1 MTSTSSTTRAIQSA
15 GAPDFNEVSFSAI
28 AEIHKQMAAI
38 EETKNEIGVNRIVPA
53 VRPTPSIITRLL
65 NLLSSVR
72 FGVALLILLAAASM
86 IGMLVMQTNVDGF
99 DKYFAGLTPSQKLL
113 GGVLGFFDI
122 YHAWYFN
129 ALLLVLS
136 LNIVLASIE
145 RFPGAWNYIVRP
157 KLEVVAAWLRRQ
169 PVTNTL
175 EMRAESRTALAARI
189 AEATRKTGFKPIVT
203 EKGARTFILAQ
214 RGAWNRLGAYAVHV
228 ALLTI
233 FFGGFMTAQFGR
245 TGSMWMKPGESAGE
259 MSETVFK
266 IEDMN
271 TFRLDKSTVNLPFE
285 VTCTDIQQKLIRK
298 EGPITADNTIDWLTR
313 IKIKDKTGEHE
324 ALVHM
329 NRPYDYCPADSSK
342 IGCAIFGGY
351 RFFQASF
358 MNVGHARNIILR
370 LTPEAGGEPQEVK
383 VARDGSTQLA
393 DGTKIDY
400 VDFQPDFQ
408 MQGSQVGTQSGEY
421 NNPAAILNV
430 TTPAGERSRAFAF
443 AQELPSGAPI
453 GRAVAGYK
461 FRLADFEKVPG
472 AHMLSVQRD
481 PGTTIFYAGSGMLF
495 VALSAVFFFSHQRV
509 WAIIEP
515 TANDAQAFSVVL
527 GGNTNRNV
535 VALEDRFKKLLQAI
549 TGQRQEVEN
558 S

>member
-1 MTSTSSTTRAIQSA
+1 
-15 GAPDFNEVSFSAI
+15 
-28 AEIHKQMAAI
+28 MAAI

-53 VRPTPSIITRLL
+53 VRPTPSIVTRLL

-72 FGVALLILLAAASM
+72 FGVTLLILLAAASM

-129 ALLLVLS
+129 ALLLILS

-145 RFPGAWNYIVRP
+145 RFPGAWHYLVRP
-157 KLEVVAAWLRRQ
+157 KLDVVAAWLRRQ
-169 PVTNTL
+169 SVTHTL
-175 EMRAESRTALAARI
+175 EMRAFSRATLAEHI
-189 AEATRKTGFKPIVT
+189 AEASRKTGFKPIVT
-203 EKGARTFILAQ
+203 EKGGRTFILAQ
-214 RGAWNRLGAYAVHV
+214 RGTWNRLGAYAVHV

-245 TGSMWMKPGESAGE
+245 TGSMWLKPGAAAVGE
-259 MSETVFK
+259 MSETVFN
-266 IEDMN
+266 IEDLN
-271 TFRLDKSTVNLPFE
+271 TFRLDKSTTTLPFE
-285 VTCTDIQQKLIRK
+285 VICTDIQQKLIRK
-298 EGPITADNTIDWLTR
+298 EGPITADNTIDWMTR

-383 VARDGSTQLA
+383 VARNGSAQLA
-393 DGTKIDY
+393 DGTKINY

-430 TTPAGERSRAFAF
+430 MSPTGERSRAFAF
-443 AQELPSGAPI
+443 AQELPSGAPV

-461 FRLADFEKVPG
+461 FRLADYEKVPE

-515 TANDAQAFSVVL
+515 AAHDAGTFSVVL

-535 VALEDRFKKLLQAI
+535 VALEDKFKKLLQAI
-549 TGQRQEVEN
+549 TGQPQKVEN

>member
-1 MTSTSSTTRAIQSA
+1 MS
-15 GAPDFNEVSFSAI
+15 
-28 AEIHKQMAAI
+28 AI
-38 EETKNEIGVNRIVPA
+38 EESKSEIGVNRVAPA
-53 VRPTPSIITRLL
+53 ARSTPSVVTRLL

-72 FGVALLILLAAASM
+72 FGVTLLILLACASM
-86 IGMLVMQTNVDGF
+86 IGMLIMQTNVDGF

-145 RFPGAWNYIVRP
+145 RFPGAWQYVVRP
-157 KLEVVAAWLRRQ
+157 KLEVVAAWLRKQ
-169 PVTNTL
+169 SVTSTI
-175 EMRAESRTALAARI
+175 EMRADSRAALAARI
-189 AEATRKTGFKPIVT
+189 AEASRKTGFKPIVT
-203 EKGARTFILAQ
+203 EKGTRTFILAQ
-214 RGAWNRLGAYAVHV
+214 RGTWNRLGAYAVHV

-245 TGSMWMKPGESAGE
+245 TGSMWLKPGATAKD

-266 IEDMN
+266 IEDTS
-271 TFRLDKSTVNLPFE
+271 TFRLDKSTAALPFE

-298 EGPITADNTIDWLTR
+298 EGPITADNTIDWMTR
-313 IKIKDKTGEHE
+313 IKIKDETGEHT
-324 ALVHM
+324 ALVQM
-329 NRPYDYCPADSSK
+329 NRPFDYR
-342 IGCAIFGGY
+342 GY

-358 MNVGHARNIILR
+358 MNVGHARNITLR
-370 LTPEAGGEPQEVK
+370 LTPEAGGAPQDVP
-383 VARDGSTQLA
+383 VARDGSTTLP
-393 DGTKIDY
+393 DGTKIEY

-408 MQGSQVGTQSGEY
+408 MQGSQAGTQSGDY

-430 TTPAGERSRAFAF
+430 TTAAGERSRAFAF
-443 AQELPSGAPI
+443 AQELPSGAPV

-461 FRLADFEKVPG
+461 FRLADFEKVPE

-481 PGTTIFYAGSGMLF
+481 PGTTIFYVGSGMLF
-495 VALSAVFFFSHQRV
+495 LALSAVFFFSHQRV
-509 WAIIEP
+509 WAIVEEKDMYAK
-515 TANDAQAFSVVL
+515 TFSVVL

-535 VALEDRFKKLLQAI
+535 VALEDKFNKLLQAI
-549 TGQRQEVEN
+549 TGQPREVKSHE
-558 S
+558 

>member
-1 MTSTSSTTRAIQSA
+1 
-15 GAPDFNEVSFSAI
+15 
-28 AEIHKQMAAI
+28 MAAI
-38 EETKNEIGVNRIVPA
+38 EETKNEIGVNRIAPA

-72 FGVALLILLAAASM
+72 FGVTLLILLAAASM
-86 IGMLVMQTNVDGF
+86 IGMLIMQTNVDGF

-122 YHAWYFN
+122 YHSWYFN
-129 ALLLVLS
+129 ALLLILS

-145 RFPGAWNYIVRP
+145 RFPGAWHYIVRP
-157 KLEVVAAWLRRQ
+157 KLDVVAAWLRKQ
-169 PVTNTL
+169 SVTSTL
-175 EMRAESRTALAARI
+175 EMRADSRAALVERI
-189 AEATRKTGFKPIVT
+189 VEASRKNGFKSIVN

-214 RGAWNRLGAYAVHV
+214 RGTWNRLGAYAVHV

-245 TGSMWMKPGESAGE
+245 TGSMWLKPGAAAGE

-271 TFRLDKSTVNLPFE
+271 TFRLDKSTAALPFE

-298 EGPITADNTIDWLTR
+298 EGAITADNTIDWMTR
-313 IKIKDKTGEHE
+313 IKIKDKTGEHN
-324 ALVHM
+324 ALVQM
-329 NRPYDYCPADSSK
+329 NRPFDYCPADSSK
-342 IGCAIFGGY
+342 FVCAIFGGY

-358 MNVGHARNIILR
+358 MNVGHARNITLR
-370 LTPEAGGEPQEVK
+370 LTPEAGGTPQDVQ
-383 VARDGSTQLA
+383 VARDGSAQLA
-393 DGTKIDY
+393 DGTKIDF

-430 TTPAGERSRAFAF
+430 VSPAGERSRAFAF
-443 AQELPSGAPI
+443 AQELPSGAPV

-461 FRLADFEKVPG
+461 FRLVDFEKVPE

-481 PGTTIFYAGSGMLF
+481 PGTTIFYVGSGMLF
-495 VALSAVFFFSHQRV
+495 IALSAVFFFSHQRV
-509 WAIIEP
+509 WAIIEEAKDDQK
-515 TANDAQAFSVVL
+515 TFQVVL

-535 VALEDRFKKLLQAI
+535 VALEDKFKKLLQAI
-549 TGQRQEVEN
+549 TGQPQEVEN

>member
-1 MTSTSSTTRAIQSA
+1 MS
-15 GAPDFNEVSFSAI
+15 
-28 AEIHKQMAAI
+28 AI
-38 EETKNEIGVNRIVPA
+38 EETKSEIRVNRIAPA
-53 VRPTPSIITRLL
+53 ARSTPSIVTRLL

-72 FGVALLILLAAASM
+72 FGVTLLIMLACASM
-86 IGMLVMQTNVDGF
+86 IGMLIMQTNVEGF
-99 DKYFAGLTPSQKLL
+99 DKYFAALTPSQKLL

-145 RFPGAWNYIVRP
+145 RFPGAWVYVVRP
-157 KLEVVAAWLRRQ
+157 KLDVVAAWLRKQ
-169 PVTNTL
+169 SVTTTL
-175 EMRAESRTALAARI
+175 EMRADTRAALAERL
-189 AEATRKTGFKPIVT
+189 AEASRKTGFKPIVT
-203 EKGARTFILAQ
+203 EKGKRTLILAQ
-214 RGAWNRLGAYAVHV
+214 RGTWNRLGAYAVHV

-245 TGSMWMKPGESAGE
+245 TGSMWLKPGAAAGE

-266 IEDMN
+266 IEDWN
-271 TFRLDKSTVNLPFE
+271 TFRLDKSTAALPFE

-298 EGPITADNTIDWLTR
+298 EGAITADNTIDWMTR
-313 IKIKDKTGEHE
+313 IKIKDETGEHD

-329 NRPYDYCPADSSK
+329 NRPFDYR
-342 IGCAIFGGY
+342 GY

-358 MNVGHARNIILR
+358 MNVGHARNITLR
-370 LTPEAGGEPQEVK
+370 LTPETGGAPQEVAI
-383 VARDGSTQLA
+383 ARDGSAQLA
-393 DGTKIDY
+393 DGTKIDF

-408 MQGSQVGTQSGEY
+408 MQGSQVGTQSGDY

-430 TTPAGERSRAFAF
+430 TSPTGERSRAFAF
-443 AQELPSGAPI
+443 AQELPSGAPV

-461 FRLADFEKVPG
+461 FRLADFEKVPE

-481 PGTTIFYAGSGMLF
+481 PGTTIFYVGSGMLF
-495 VALSAVFFFSHQRV
+495 VALAGVFFFSHQRV
-509 WAIIEP
+509 WAIIEE
-515 TANDAQAFSVVL
+515 TKDDAQAFQVVL

-549 TGQRQEVEN
+549 TGQPREVINHE
-558 S
+558 

>member
-1 MTSTSSTTRAIQSA
+1 MS
-15 GAPDFNEVSFSAI
+15 
-28 AEIHKQMAAI
+28 AI
-38 EETKNEIGVNRIVPA
+38 EETKSEIRVDRIAPA
-53 VRPTPSIITRLL
+53 VRSTPSIITRLL

-72 FGVALLILLAAASM
+72 FGVTLLILLAFASM
-86 IGMLVMQTNVDGF
+86 IGMLIMQTNVDGF

-129 ALLLVLS
+129 ALLLILS

-157 KLEVVAAWLRRQ
+157 KIDVVAAWLRKQ
-169 PVTNTL
+169 SVTTTL
-175 EMRAESRTALAARI
+175 EMRADDRNALAARI
-189 AEATRKTGFKPIVT
+189 AEASRKNGFKPIVT
-203 EKGARTFILAQ
+203 EKGARTLILAQ
-214 RGAWNRLGAYAVHV
+214 RGTWNRLGAYAVHV

-245 TGSMWMKPGESAGE
+245 TGSMWMKPGAASAE

-266 IEDMN
+266 IEDVN
-271 TFRLDKSTVNLPFE
+271 TFRLDKSTATLPFE

-298 EGPITADNTIDWLTR
+298 EGPITADNTIDWMTR
-313 IKIKDKTGEHE
+313 IKIKDESGEHE

-329 NRPYDYCPADSSK
+329 NRPYDYR
-342 IGCAIFGGY
+342 GY

-358 MNVGHARNIILR
+358 MNVGHARNITLR
-370 LTPEAGGEPQEVK
+370 LTPEAGGAPQEVSVK
-383 VARDGSTQLA
+383 RDGSAQLA

-430 TTPAGERSRAFAF
+430 TSAKGERSRAFAF
-443 AQELPSGAPI
+443 AQELPSGAPV

-461 FRLADFEKVPG
+461 FRLADFEKVPE

-481 PGTTIFYAGSGMLF
+481 PGTSIFYAGSGMLF

-509 WAIIEP
+509 WAIIEESKDDP
-515 TANDAQAFSVVL
+515 RTFSVVL

-535 VALEDRFKKLLQAI
+535 VALEDKFKKLLQAI
-549 TGQRQEVEN
+549 TGQPQEVKNHE
-558 S
+558 

>member
-1 MTSTSSTTRAIQSA
+1 MS
-15 GAPDFNEVSFSAI
+15 
-28 AEIHKQMAAI
+28 AI
-38 EETKNEIGVNRIVPA
+38 EETKSEIGVNRIAPA
-53 VRPTPSIITRLL
+53 VRSTPSPVTRLL

-72 FGVALLILLAAASM
+72 FGVTLLILLACASM
-86 IGMLVMQTNVDGF
+86 IGMLIMQTNVDGF

-145 RFPGAWNYIVRP
+145 RFPGAWNYVVRP
-157 KLEVVAAWLRRQ
+157 KLDVVAAWLRKQ
-169 PVTNTL
+169 PVTNTM
-175 EMRAESRTALAARI
+175 EMRADSRAALVERI
-189 AEATRKTGFKPIVT
+189 AGASRRTGFRPIVT
-203 EKGARTFILAQ
+203 EKGGRTFILAQ
-214 RGAWNRLGAYAVHV
+214 RGTWNRLGAYAVHV

-245 TGSMWMKPGESAGE
+245 TGSMWLKPGATAKE

-266 IEDMN
+266 IEDTS
-271 TFRLDKSTVNLPFE
+271 TFRLDKSTTALPFE

-298 EGPITADNTIDWLTR
+298 DGPITADNTIDWMTR
-313 IKIKDKTGEHE
+313 IKIKDETGEHH
-324 ALVHM
+324 ALVQM
-329 NRPYDYCPADSSK
+329 NRPFDYR
-342 IGCAIFGGY
+342 GY

-358 MNVGHARNIILR
+358 MNVGHARHITLR
-370 LTPEAGGEPQEVK
+370 LTPEAGGAPQEVT

-393 DGTKIDY
+393 DGTKIDF

-408 MQGSQVGTQSGEY
+408 MQGSQVTTQSGDY

-430 TTPAGERSRAFAF
+430 FSPKGERSRAFAF
-443 AQELPSGAPI
+443 AQELPSGAPV
-453 GRAVAGYK
+453 GAAVAGYK
-461 FRLADFEKVPG
+461 FRLVDFEKVPE

-481 PGTTIFYAGSGMLF
+481 PGTTIFYVGSGMLF

-515 TANDAQAFSVVL
+515 TETDAKTFQVVL
-527 GGNTNRNV
+527 GGNTNRNI

-549 TGQRQEVEN
+549 TGQPLEVKN

>member
-1 MTSTSSTTRAIQSA
+1 MS
-15 GAPDFNEVSFSAI
+15 
-28 AEIHKQMAAI
+28 AI
-38 EETKNEIGVNRIVPA
+38 EETKNEIGVTRIVPA
-53 VRPTPSIITRLL
+53 VRSNPSIITRLL

-72 FGVALLILLAAASM
+72 FGVTLLILLACASM
-86 IGMLVMQTNVDGF
+86 IGMLIMQTNVDGF

-145 RFPGAWNYIVRP
+145 RFPGAWNYLVRP
-157 KLEVVAAWLRRQ
+157 KLDVVAAWLRKQ
-169 PVTNTL
+169 SVTSTL
-175 EMRAESRTALAARI
+175 EMRAESRAALAERI
-189 AEATRKTGFKPIVT
+189 AEASRKTGYKPIVT
-203 EKGARTFILAQ
+203 EKGKRTLILAQ
-214 RGAWNRLGAYAVHV
+214 RGTWNRLGAYAVHV

-245 TGSMWMKPGESAGE
+245 TGSMWLKPGASANE

-271 TFRLDKSTVNLPFE
+271 TFRLDKSTSALPFE
-285 VTCTDIQQKLIRK
+285 VICTDIQQKLIRK
-298 EGPITADNTIDWLTR
+298 EGPITADNTIDWMTR
-313 IKIKDKTGEHE
+313 IKIKDETGEHN

-329 NRPYDYCPADSSK
+329 NRPYDYR
-342 IGCAIFGGY
+342 GY

-358 MNVGHARNIILR
+358 MNVGHARNITLR
-370 LTPEAGGEPQEVK
+370 LTPEAGGQPLDVQ
-383 VARDGSTQLA
+383 VARDGSAQLP

-430 TTPAGERSRAFAF
+430 TSPAGERSRAFAF
-443 AQELPSGAPI
+443 AQELPSGAPV

-461 FRLADFEKVPG
+461 FRLADFEKVPE

-481 PGTTIFYAGSGMLF
+481 PGTTIFYVGSGMLF

-509 WAIIEP
+509 WAIIEE
-515 TANDAQAFSVVL
+515 TEEDAKTFQVVL
-527 GGNTNRNV
+527 GGNTNRNI
-535 VALEDRFKKLLQAI
+535 VALEDKFKKLLQAI
-549 TGQRQEVEN
+549 TGQPQEVKN

>member
-1 MTSTSSTTRAIQSA
+1 
-15 GAPDFNEVSFSAI
+15 
-28 AEIHKQMAAI
+28 MAAI

>member
-1 MTSTSSTTRAIQSA
+1 
-15 GAPDFNEVSFSAI
+15 
-28 AEIHKQMAAI
+28 MAAI
-38 EETKNEIGVNRIVPA
+38 EETKSEIGVSRVAPA
-53 VRPTPSIITRLL
+53 ARPAPSFITRLL

-72 FGVALLILLAAASM
+72 FGVTLLILLAAASM
-86 IGMLVMQTNVDGF
+86 IGMLIMQTNVDGF
-99 DKYFAGLTPSQKLL
+99 DKYFAALTPSQKLL

-129 ALLLVLS
+129 ALLLILS

-145 RFPGAWNYIVRP
+145 RFPGAWQYVVRP
-157 KLEVVAAWLRRQ
+157 KLDVVAGWLRKQ
-169 PVTNTL
+169 SVTNTL
-175 EMRAESRTALAARI
+175 EMRGETREAVVERIKEAAQ
-189 AEATRKTGFKPIVT
+189 KTGFKTIVN
-203 EKGARTFILAQ
+203 EKGGRTFLLAQ
-214 RGAWNRLGAYAVHV
+214 RGTWNRLGAYSVHV

-233 FFGGFMTAQFGR
+233 FFGGFMTAKFGR
-245 TGSMWMKPGESAGE
+245 TGSMWMKPGETVKE

-266 IEDMN
+266 IEDTS
-271 TFRLDKSTVNLPFE
+271 TFRLDKATTALPFE
-285 VTCTDIQQKLIRK
+285 VNCTDIQQKLIRK

-313 IKIKDKTGEHE
+313 IKIKDAAGEHE

-358 MNVGHARNIILR
+358 MNLGHARNITLR

-383 VARDGSTQLA
+383 VARDGSTQLP

-408 MQGSQVGTQSGEY
+408 MQGSQVTTQSGEY

-430 TTPAGERSRAFAF
+430 TTPSGERTRAFAF

-461 FRLADFEKVPG
+461 FRLADFEKVPE

-481 PGTTIFYAGSGMLF
+481 PGTTIFYVGSALLF
-495 VALSAVFFFSHQRV
+495 VTLAAVFFFSHQRV
-509 WAIIEP
+509 WAIVEE
-515 TANDAQAFSVVL
+515 TEGDGKTFQVVL

-535 VALEDRFKKLLQAI
+535 VALEDRFKRLVQAI
-549 TGQRQEVEN
+549 TGQPREV
-558 S
+558 

>member
-1 MTSTSSTTRAIQSA
+1 MNDPRDSDPQTRLISKKF
-15 GAPDFNEVSFSAI
+15 PYSAI
-28 AEIHKQMAAI
+28 AEIHKQMSAI
-38 EETKNEIGVNRIVPA
+38 EETKNEIGVNRIAPA
-53 VRPTPSIITRLL
+53 VRSTPSIITRLL

-72 FGVALLILLAAASM
+72 FGVTLLILLACASM
-86 IGMLVMQTNVDGF
+86 IGMLIMQTNVDGF

-145 RFPGAWNYIVRP
+145 RFPGAWNYVVRP
-157 KLEVVAAWLRRQ
+157 KLDVVAAWLRKQ
-169 PVTNTL
+169 SVTNTL
-175 EMRAESRTALAARI
+175 EMRADSRAALAERI
-189 AEATRKTGFKPIVT
+189 AEASRKTGFKPIVT
-203 EKGARTFILAQ
+203 EKGKRTLILAQ
-214 RGAWNRLGAYAVHV
+214 RGTWNRLGAYAVHV

-245 TGSMWMKPGESAGE
+245 TGSMWLKPGAAAAD

-266 IEDMN
+266 IEDIN
-271 TFRLDKSTVNLPFE
+271 TFRLDKSTATLPFE

-298 EGPITADNTIDWLTR
+298 EGPITADNTIDWMTR
-313 IKIKDKTGEHE
+313 IKIKDKTGEHS

-329 NRPYDYCPADSSK
+329 NRPFDYCPADSSK
-342 IGCAIFGGY
+342 LGCAIFGGY

-358 MNVGHARNIILR
+358 MNVGHARNITLR
-370 LTPEAGGEPQEVK
+370 LTSEAGGTPQDVN
-383 VARDGSTQLA
+383 VARDGSAQLA

-408 MQGSQVGTQSGEY
+408 MQGSQVGTQSGDY

-430 TTPAGERSRAFAF
+430 VSPAGERSRAFAF
-443 AQELPSGAPI
+443 AQELPSGAPV

-461 FRLADFEKVPG
+461 FRLVDFEKVPE

-481 PGTTIFYAGSGMLF
+481 PGTTIFYVGSGMLF

-509 WAIIEP
+509 WAIIEE
-515 TANDAQAFSVVL
+515 TEDDAKTFQVVL

-535 VALEDRFKKLLQAI
+535 VALEDKFKKLLQAI
-549 TGQRQEVEN
+549 TGQSQEVKN